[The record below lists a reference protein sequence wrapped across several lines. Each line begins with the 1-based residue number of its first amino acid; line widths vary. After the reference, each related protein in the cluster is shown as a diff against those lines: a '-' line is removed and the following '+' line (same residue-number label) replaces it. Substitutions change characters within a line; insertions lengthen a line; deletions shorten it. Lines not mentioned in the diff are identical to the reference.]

1 MLKSGI
7 VRDIALFAVILVFLL
22 IVVPAI
28 SSIFRQLILLQL
40 LILFVGT
47 IALTYIVHKAR
58 GRRKN

>member
-58 GRRKN
+58 GRRKH